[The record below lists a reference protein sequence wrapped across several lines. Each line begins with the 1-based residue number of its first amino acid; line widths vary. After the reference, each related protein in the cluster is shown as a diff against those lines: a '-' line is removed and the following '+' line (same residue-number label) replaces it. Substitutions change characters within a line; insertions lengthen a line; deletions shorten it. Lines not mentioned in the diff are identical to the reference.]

1 MLALY
6 KSSINPVIMKKHKSF
21 LIIVEYLPITF
32 LFQSRPA
39 HLLRKKEGR
48 VKGRNERRMD
58 GVSGL
63 CVCVHKEENRVMR
76 LG

>member
-48 VKGRNERRMD
+48 VRAGRKLCIFNKGSAM
-58 GVSGL
+58 
-63 CVCVHKEENRVMR
+63 
-76 LG
+76 